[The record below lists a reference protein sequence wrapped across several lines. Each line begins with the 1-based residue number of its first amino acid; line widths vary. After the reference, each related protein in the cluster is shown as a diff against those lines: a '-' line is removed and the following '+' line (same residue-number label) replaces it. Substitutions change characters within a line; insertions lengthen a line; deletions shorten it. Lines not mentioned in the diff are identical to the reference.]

1 MVAAH
6 ANLLDQLLHQ
16 MKQLD
21 LMVYFMVVVV
31 TVAFGIS
38 ALVLVDL
45 IPRRPDTETSMP
57 PVEADESND
66 EGAKATT
73 AVPDRADASPT

>member
-6 ANLLDQLLHQ
+6 ANLLDQLLNQ

-21 LMVYFMVVVV
+21 AMVYFMVVVV

-38 ALVLVDL
+38 AMVLVDL

-57 PVEADESND
+57 QVETDESND

-73 AVPDRADASPT
+73 TVPDGADAKP